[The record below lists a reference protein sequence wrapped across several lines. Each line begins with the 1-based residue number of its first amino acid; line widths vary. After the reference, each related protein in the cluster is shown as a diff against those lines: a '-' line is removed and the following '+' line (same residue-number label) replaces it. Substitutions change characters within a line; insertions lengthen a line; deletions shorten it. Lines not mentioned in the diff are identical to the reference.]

1 MEIKHLRHFLAVY
14 ESRSYWR
21 AAELFG
27 LTPQALSKSI
37 RRFEE
42 SLGVRLFD
50 RDTRSVRP
58 TLFADEIA
66 LYARNID
73 AESTSLRRKLDSL
86 LGTGANQLA
95 IGTGAAAAT
104 TLIGQAMSAVIHQ
117 RPKLAVSVVE
127 GTYESLIPQLIRGKL
142 DVVVSIMTSGSVDRL
157 IEFRQLKVEHYRAF
171 ARAGHPLA
179 GQKRVQLAMLLEYP
193 WIAGDDEDLVADEV
207 AASFAAVGL
216 KPRAPSLRTNSVL
229 FASSLMLQSD
239 ALLVLPDEM
248 MRRECATGLAVAIDI
263 DCATWTRPTMAFFR
277 KNSTVSPDTKFF
289 LRELKRIVEAGAPLS
304 GTTGNARLA
313 I

>member
-1 MEIKHLRHFLAVY
+1 MEIKQLRHFLAVY
-14 ESRSYWR
+14 ETRSYWR
-21 AAELFG
+21 AAESFG

-86 LGTGANQLA
+86 LGTGTNQLS

-104 TLIGQAMSAVIHQ
+104 TLIGQALAAVIQ
-117 RPKLAVSVVE
+117 KRPKLAVNVVE
-127 GTYESLIPQLIRGKL
+127 GTYEGLIPQLIRGKL
-142 DVVVSIMTSGSVDRL
+142 DVVVSIMTSDRVDRL
-157 IEFRQLKVEHYRAF
+157 IECRQLKTEHYRAYV
-171 ARAGHPLA
+171 RAGHPLA
-179 GQKRVQLAMLLEYP
+179 QQNRVPLARLLEYP
-193 WIAGDDEDLVADEV
+193 WIAGDDEDLVAEEV

-229 FASSLMLQSD
+229 FATGLMLQSD
-239 ALLVLPDEM
+239 ALLVLPAEM
-248 MRRECATGLAVAIDI
+248 MRRECATGLVVAIDI
-263 DCATWTRPTMAFFR
+263 DSASWTRPTMAFFR
-277 KNSTVSPDTKFF
+277 KNSTVSPDTRFF
-289 LRELKRIVEAGAPLS
+289 LRELKRIVDANPPAS
-304 GTTGNARLA
+304 
-313 I
+313 